1 MEQIKSL
8 FVAMLCGFALLIASC
23 IIFREW
29 PIVVVFAIGGSFFV
43 ARWVYSKMLERYGV
57 IPVSKWQVEQYN
69 PETHVFKIVGIE
81 HNIGKKYVA
90 ENIDHIKECARLSR
104 ENGRSK
110 DPHAVSLVVD
120 GRVVGYIS
128 RAYSYII
135 APVLDA
141 NPDAAVLD
149 QVAEHLYII
158 SSCLVSFGD
167 RDICECFGCAL
178 VTRPRRGLHLPSV
191 FLHHRAGARREPRC
205 SRFGARLGPERIGG
219 GLRALHRPRGGR
231 DP

>member
-104 ENGRSK
+104 EYGRSK

-141 NPDAAVLD
+141 NPDAAVSVHAWDLNGSVGACVRFTGPEAD
-149 QVAEHLYII
+149 AIHEQA
-158 SSCLVSFGD
+158 D
-167 RDICECFGCAL
+167 RVRAL
-178 VTRPRRGLHLPSV
+178 VK
-191 FLHHRAGARREPRC
+191 
-205 SRFGARLGPERIGG
+205 
-219 GLRALHRPRGGR
+219 
-231 DP
+231 